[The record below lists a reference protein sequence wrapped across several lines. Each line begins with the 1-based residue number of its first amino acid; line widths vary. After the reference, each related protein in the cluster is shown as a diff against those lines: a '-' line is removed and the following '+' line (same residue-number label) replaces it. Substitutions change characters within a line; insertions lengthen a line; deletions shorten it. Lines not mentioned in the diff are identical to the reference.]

1 MSATF
6 DREVWASVPFHLWS
20 VMMFAFGCAIGSFLN
35 VCIYRMPI
43 GLSIAS
49 PPSHCPACKH
59 SIPWYLNIPLF
70 TWISLRGKCANCKT
84 SISPRY
90 FVVELLT
97 GLAFLAS
104 WVVAGRVSPLLALAY
119 CLIISG
125 FVVASFIDFEHF
137 IIPDEITI
145 GGIVA
150 GFLCSMAVPLLHK
163 VDGRMLAMKDSVLG
177 IVVGGGLVY
186 LILRVGKILFG
197 KHHIELK
204 PDTRVV
210 FTDTALVLPERS
222 IPYED
227 LFYRKSDVITFE
239 AKMVELVD
247 RCYKAVRIRLT
258 PEKLEIGD
266 EALDPEQVP
275 HFEAITDRMI
285 LPREAM
291 GLGDVKFM
299 AAIGSF
305 LGWKATLFSL
315 MLSSVIGAAVG
326 LGLILLRRQEWSSR
340 LPYGPYIAL
349 AAIIWMFGG
358 DKLLGILFEPRLPY

>member
-1 MSATF
+1 M
-6 DREVWASVPFHLWS
+6 
-20 VMMFAFGCAIGSFLN
+20 
-35 VCIYRMPI
+35 
-43 GLSIAS
+43 
-49 PPSHCPACKH
+49 
-59 SIPWYLNIPLF
+59 
-70 TWISLRGKCANCKT
+70 
-84 SISPRY
+84 
-90 FVVELLT
+90 
-97 GLAFLAS
+97 
-104 WVVAGRVSPLLALAY
+104 
-119 CLIISG
+119 
-125 FVVASFIDFEHF
+125 
-137 IIPDEITI
+137 
-145 GGIVA
+145 
-150 GFLCSMAVPLLHK
+150 
-163 VDGRMLAMKDSVLG
+163 
-177 IVVGGGLVY
+177 
-186 LILRVGKILFG
+186 
-197 KHHIELK
+197 
-204 PDTRVV
+204 
-210 FTDTALVLPERS
+210 
-222 IPYED
+222 
-227 LFYRKSDVITFE
+227 ITFE

-299 AAIGSF
+299 AAIGAF

>member
-6 DREVWASVPFHLWS
+6 DREVWSAVPFHLWS
-20 VMMFAFGCAIGSFLN
+20 VMIFVFGCAIGSFLN
-35 VCIYRMPI
+35 VCIYRMPL

-49 PPSHCPACKH
+49 PPSHCPSCKH

-70 TWISLRGKCANCKT
+70 TWISLRGHCSNCKAP
-84 SISPRY
+84 ISPRY

-104 WVVAGRVSPLLALAY
+104 WLAVGRGSPLLALAY
-119 CLIISG
+119 CLVISG
-125 FVVASFIDFEHF
+125 FIVASFIDFEHF

-145 GGIVA
+145 GGMVA
-150 GFLCSMAVPLLHK
+150 GFLCSIAVPLLHK
-163 VDGRMLAMKDSVLG
+163 VDSRVLAMRDSMLG

-197 KHHIELK
+197 KHHLELK

-247 RCYKAVRIRLT
+247 RCYKGVRIRLT
-258 PEKLEIGD
+258 PEKLEIGE

-275 HFEAITDRMI
+275 HLEAVTDRMI

-299 AAIGSF
+299 AAIGAF

-315 MLSSVIGAAVG
+315 MVSSVIGAAVG
-326 LGLILLRRQEWSSR
+326 LGLILMRRQEWSSR

-358 DKLLGILFEPRLPY
+358 DKLLSILFEPRLPY